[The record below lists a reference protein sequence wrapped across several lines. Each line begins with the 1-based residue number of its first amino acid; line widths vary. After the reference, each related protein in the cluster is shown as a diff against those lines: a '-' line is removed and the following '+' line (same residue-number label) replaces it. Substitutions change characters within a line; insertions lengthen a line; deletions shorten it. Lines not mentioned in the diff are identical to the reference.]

1 MLHLRPF
8 NVSLIQSAI
17 LSFYTLCD
25 PVFRS
30 LHYGGTG
37 YAVTRKTSLE
47 VGRLSPE
54 GRASREKRK
63 EKVKKEKKKR
73 KKRKKFIK
81 KNDLI
86 GFIKKERVFC

>member
-1 MLHLRPF
+1 MYSFLY
-8 NVSLIQSAI
+8 NVI
-17 LSFYTLCD
+17 
-25 PVFRS
+25 RS
-30 LHYGGTG
+30 LHCGVTG

>member
-1 MLHLRPF
+1 
-8 NVSLIQSAI
+8 
-17 LSFYTLCD
+17 
-25 PVFRS
+25 
-30 LHYGGTG
+30 
-37 YAVTRKTSLE
+37 
-47 VGRLSPE
+47 LSPE